1 MIKFPKLVG
10 HREKAWWLDG
20 SLDSVMNAAAETS
33 CSSVG
38 SQSALQTTMIFGC
51 EITRGSTASFAN
63 RNSVLKSRPSS
74 TKQNYRHCAT

>member
-1 MIKFPKLVG
+1 MIKFPTHVG

-38 SQSALQTTMIFGC
+38 NQSALQTTMILAAKSQ
-51 EITRGSTASFAN
+51 EDQPQALQTAI
-63 RNSVLKSRPSS
+63 PS
-74 TKQNYRHCAT
+74 